1 MTTLDLLILAGSAV
15 LLISAIVCAVIGWRV
30 ESRLLAIQSTAT
42 SNVIQV
48 HDLFQQMRVGGAAF
62 GQICEVVGVVE
73 SNETLTSPMS
83 GQPCVAY
90 RYTRT
95 DEEWGRTNT
104 GRTRRDADMRGM
116 VLQNR
121 FTEHDERCVKS
132 FWVRD
137 TTGRILVDPT
147 QAELDLRET
156 DQRYDETLS
165 ALGNSERRVWHE
177 EWALPIGHPVYVL
190 GALVNYDNAPMI
202 TRHPLDRGQR
212 FLISYRSEEQL
223 QRTTRRRAYKYYF
236 AAGITGGMA
245 VLSLVWG
252 FVL

>member
-1 MTTLDLLILAGSAV
+1 MTTLDWLILAGSAV
-15 LLISAIVCAVIGWRV
+15 LLMSAVACAVIGWRT

-42 SNVIQV
+42 SNTIQV
-48 HDLFQQMRVGGAAF
+48 QDRFQQMRAGGAAF
-62 GQICEVVGVVE
+62 GQICKVVGVVE
-73 SNETLTSPMS
+73 SNETLISPMS
-83 GQPCVAY
+83 RQPCVVY

-95 DEEWGRTNT
+95 DEDWERVAMGRV
-104 GRTRRDADMRGM
+104 RRDADMRGM
-116 VLQNR
+116 VLRNR

-165 ALGNSERRVWHE
+165 ALGKSEKRVWHE
-177 EWALPIGHPVYVL
+177 EWALTIGHPIYVL

-202 TRHPLDRGQR
+202 TRHPIDRGQR
-212 FLISYRSEEQL
+212 FLISYRSEKQL
-223 QRTTRRRAYKYYF
+223 QRITRRRAYKYYF
-236 AAGITGGMA
+236 VAGITGGLA